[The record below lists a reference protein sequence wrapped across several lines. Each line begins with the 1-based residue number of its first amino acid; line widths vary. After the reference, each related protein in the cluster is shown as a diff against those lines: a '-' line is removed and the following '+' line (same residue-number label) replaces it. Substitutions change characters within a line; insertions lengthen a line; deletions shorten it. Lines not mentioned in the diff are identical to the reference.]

1 MQFERSSAVAAK
13 LVYLAS
19 TGSTNTDLVR
29 WASGAD
35 SGDWPDFTAVVA
47 GEQTEGKGR
56 SGREWVSPAG
66 SSLSVSV
73 LLTPQGLPLTSFG
86 WFPLLAGLAM
96 SETVAG
102 LIDHGAAVGA
112 SESQKVSVKWPNDVL
127 VGERK
132 ISGILSELL
141 PNLRGVVLGSG
152 LNLTQTQDELPI
164 EAATSLAIAGA
175 TETEVDV
182 VLARYLT
189 NLKHWYLRLVE
200 AGGDAD
206 AAGLRSAVVAACGS
220 IGRQVR
226 VILPGDRELRGLA
239 TNIDSAGRLIVD
251 VAGVPTEV
259 AAGDIVHLRH
269 N

>member
-1 MQFERSSAVAAK
+1 MQFERSARVAAK
-13 LVYLAS
+13 VVYLPS
-19 TGSTNTDLVR
+19 TGSTNTDMVR

-35 SGDWPDFTAVVA
+35 AADWPDFTAVVA

-73 LLTPQGLPLTSFG
+73 LLTPQGLPLSAFG

-96 SETVAG
+96 RETVSALIPAG
-102 LIDHGAAVGA
+102 GSAV
-112 SESQKVSVKWPNDVL
+112 VKWPNDVL
-127 VGERK
+127 VAERK

-152 LNLTQTQDELPI
+152 LNLSQTADELPI
-164 EAATSLAIAGA
+164 AAATSLAIEGA
-175 TETEVDV
+175 TETNADA

-189 NLKHWYLRLVE
+189 NLLHWYRAFVD

-206 AAGLRSAVVAACGS
+206 ASGLRAAVVAACGS

-226 VILPGDRELRGLA
+226 VILPGEREFSGLA
-239 TNIDSAGRLIVD
+239 TNIDAAGRLIVD

>member
-1 MQFERSSAVAAK
+1 MNFENSSTLASK
-13 LVYLAS
+13 FVYLDS

-73 LLTPQGLPLTSFG
+73 LLTPAALPLTAFG
-86 WFPLLAGLAM
+86 WFPLMAGLAM
-96 SETVAG
+96 RETVAG
-102 LIDHGAAVGA
+102 LIGA
-112 SESQKVSVKWPNDVL
+112 SASVKWPNDVL
-127 VGERK
+127 VGELK
-132 ISGILSELL
+132 ISGVLSELL

-152 LNLTQTQDELPI
+152 LNLTQTADELPI
-164 EAATSLAIAGA
+164 EAATSLAIEGA
-175 TETEVDV
+175 TRTNSDEV
-182 VLARYLT
+182 LSRYLN
-189 NLKHWYLRLVE
+189 NLRHWYQSLVE

-206 AAGLRSAVVAACGS
+206 AAGLRAAVVAACGS

-226 VILPGDRELRGLA
+226 VILPGDRELVGLA
-239 TNIDSAGRLIVD
+239 TNIDSTGRLIVD
-251 VAGVPTEV
+251 VNGEVVEV

>member
-1 MQFERSSAVAAK
+1 MNFESSAAVASK

-35 SGDWPDFTAVVA
+35 AADWPDFTAVVA

-86 WFPLLAGLAM
+86 WFPLMAGLAM
-96 SETVAG
+96 RETVAG
-102 LIDHGAAVGA
+102 LIAAPA
-112 SESQKVSVKWPNDVL
+112 SATVKWPNDVL

-152 LNLTQTQDELPI
+152 LNLTQTTDELPI
-164 EAATSLAIAGA
+164 AAATSLAIEGA
-175 TETEVDV
+175 SVTDVDA
-182 VLARYLT
+182 VLSRYLT
-189 NLKHWYLRLVE
+189 NLQHWYGALVD

-206 AAGLRSAVVAACGS
+206 AAGLRAAVVASCGS

-226 VILPGDRELRGLA
+226 VILPGDREFSGLA

-251 VAGVPTEV
+251 VNGEPTEV

>member
-1 MQFERSSAVAAK
+1 MQFERSARVAAK
-13 LVYLAS
+13 VVYLPS

-35 SGDWPDFTAVVA
+35 AADWPDFTAVVA

-73 LLTPQGLPLTSFG
+73 LLTPQGLPLSAFG
-86 WFPLLAGLAM
+86 WFPLMAGLAM
-96 SETVAG
+96 RETVSA
-102 LIDHGAAVGA
+102 LIPTGGSAV
-112 SESQKVSVKWPNDVL
+112 VKWPNDVL
-127 VGERK
+127 VAERK

-152 LNLTQTQDELPI
+152 LNLSQTADELPI
-164 EAATSLAIAGA
+164 AAATSLAIEGA
-175 TETEVDV
+175 TETNADA

-189 NLKHWYLRLVE
+189 NLLHWYRAFVD

-206 AAGLRSAVVAACGS
+206 ASGLRAAVVAACGS
-220 IGRQVR
+220 LGRQVR
-226 VILPGDRELRGLA
+226 VILPGEREFSGLA
-239 TNIDSAGRLIVD
+239 TNIDAAGRLIVD